1 MKQITDFLIDIS
13 DKMDKKLSI
22 TQRIL
27 TDEIAPNFDFS
38 GVFGMRI
45 FKSVCGSPII
55 IKSLDLAEPNTKSDF
70 ITKATSLPLASGGSP
85 IAATVKESMESLKAL
100 DADEKKIILITAG
113 EDTDGGVL
121 EYEVEK
127 LALGIQVNII
137 GISMKD
143 SDLRSAQKAA
153 QLTSG
158 VCCNIPEDK
167 LGDPFAIRELVAPV
181 INAMNTKCTPTAAPK
196 QEAPKA
202 EVKPEPVAQPKV
214 EQKEEPKI
222 EVKEEPKVEAK
233 EEPKAEAPRMAAFMQ
248 QPAAQA
254 QPQQVAQEKKPAP
267 QIINKNFAK
276 EAESVQGVSVSQSS
290 ARDNFD
296 AVSALQNANQDIES
310 LLKTNMETLQRVLKE
325 NESLAKENEQL
336 RAAEKS
342 NLDSI
347 SQLQN
352 TAKEANETIQ
362 QLHDVISDKE
372 AEIEALNANKRDLQ
386 VAINQWKER
395 DKKVVIDLDAAAR
408 QAVSAASEK
417 LLFDYLEKKYP
428 NRVKWCN
435 EKTKNTNGYDFEIVD
450 FENNTTEYYIACK
463 GAKDDSKTF
472 FLTEKEWDMCLNN
485 NRNYQVYLIRN
496 VEDHPKII
504 LIDNL
509 IGCLMTGKVRPGA
522 SKNEK
527 VKAGQVMMTI
537 K

>member
-1 MKQITDFLIDIS
+1 MKQVTDFLIDIS

-55 IKSLDLAEPNTKSDF
+55 IKSLDLAEPNTKSYF
-70 ITKATSLPLASGGSP
+70 ITKATSLPLASGGAP
-85 IAATVKESMESLKAL
+85 VAATVKESMESLKAL
-100 DADEKKIILITAG
+100 DADEKKIVLITAG
-113 EDTDGGVL
+113 EDTDGGVF

-137 GISMKD
+137 GVTMRE

-153 QLTSG
+153 QLTGG

-167 LGDPFAIRELVAPV
+167 LGDPFAIRELVAPI
-181 INAMNTKCTPTAAPK
+181 INALNTKAAPAAPK
-196 QEAPKA
+196 VEAKPEAPKS

-214 EQKEEPKI
+214 EIKEEPKEELKI
-222 EVKEEPKVEAK
+222 EAKEEPKVEA
-233 EEPKAEAPRMAAFMQ
+233 PRMAAFVQ

-254 QPQQVAQEKKPAP
+254 QPKQEEAPEKKPTP
-267 QIINKNFAK
+267 QINNKNFAK
-276 EAESVQGVSVSQSS
+276 EAESVQGVSVSQNFS
-290 ARDNFD
+290 REHFD

-310 LLKTNMETLQRVLKE
+310 LLKANMETLQRVLKE
-325 NESLAKENEQL
+325 KENLTKENEQL

-342 NLDSI
+342 NLESI

-362 QLHDVISDKE
+362 QLHDIIADKD

-395 DKKVVIDLDAAAR
+395 DKKVVIDLDAVAR
-408 QAVSAASEK
+408 QTISAASEK
-417 LLFDYLEKKYP
+417 ILFDYLEKKYP

-435 EKTKNTNGYDFEIVD
+435 EKTKTTNGYDFEIVD
-450 FENNTTEYYIACK
+450 FENNSTEYYIACK

-496 VEDHPKII
+496 VEDHPKIV